1 MTDILDEILNDDKDA
16 KRLQIFRKTLPII
29 IIFTIIT
36 AIIIAGYTWFSQ
48 AKTQHNQEIGDSF
61 VQLVSGEYTDEK
73 LVTSLL
79 EEITINSET
88 KLSELASIK
97 LVSTQ
102 VQLNDI
108 PKAMQA
114 LETIIDNKEYSEI
127 TTSYARIS
135 YISLILDIS
144 DLSTDQENKSREY
157 LQYFNKDS
165 QVFYATATLL
175 KSLFYLKINQF
186 DFAKEH
192 ALEVLKL
199 PKASGVIK
207 EQAKAVLA
215 HISIKT

>member
-108 PKAMQA
+108 PKAIQA

-127 TTSYARIS
+127 TTSYARIL
-135 YISLILDIS
+135 YISLILDIAN
-144 DLSTDQENKSREY
+144 LSTDQENKSREY

-199 PKASGVIK
+199 PRASGVIK